1 MKIAVLGGG
10 NFGGNL
16 ANLLVKAGHDVT
28 VGLRDP
34 ATARRDAT
42 YPIASLA
49 QAASHADIAIIA
61 IPFQACADALPALA
75 EQLAGKIVVDATNA
89 LQDDWS
95 PLPLRGFSSAAQSL
109 AALLPACVIVKAF
122 NTIFADIMKDGLLD
136 RGGHRVTAFIAGDQD
151 SANALVAGIAADA
164 GFAPLMTGAL
174 GNARYLE
181 AMAHLNIQIAV
192 VHAGGTNA
200 GFVYHQAA

>member
-16 ANLLVKAGHDVT
+16 ANLLVNAGHEVM

-34 ATARRDAT
+34 GAARADAT
-42 YPIASLA
+42 YRIASLQ
-49 QAASHADIAIIA
+49 QAATHADIAIIA
-61 IPFQACADALPALA
+61 IPYQACADALPPLA
-75 EQLAGKIVVDATNA
+75 GLLAGKIVVDATNA
-89 LQDDWS
+89 LKDDWS
-95 PLPLRGFSSAAQSL
+95 PLPLQRFSSAAESL
-109 AALLPACVIVKAF
+109 AALLPGSVIVKAF

-136 RGGHRVTAFIAGDQD
+136 RAGHRVTAFIAGDTD
-151 SANALVAGIAADA
+151 SANAIVAGIAADA
-164 GFAPLMTGAL
+164 GFAPLITGAL